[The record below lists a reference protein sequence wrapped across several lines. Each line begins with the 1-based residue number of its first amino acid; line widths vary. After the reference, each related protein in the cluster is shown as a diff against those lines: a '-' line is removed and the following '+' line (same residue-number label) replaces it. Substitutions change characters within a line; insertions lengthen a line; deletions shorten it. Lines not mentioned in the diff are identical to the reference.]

1 MSVSTVAHL
10 NFTGNARQALTFY
23 HSVFGGQVMIATY
36 AQVGVP
42 QDSPRADQA
51 VFDAVEPNSPDAD
64 HVAFGM
70 VAADNGFRLAA
81 YDVFGA
87 NGGGIATAETSSPAV
102 HRAAG
107 LTHTDSFFLL
117 LNGDTLDELDDLW
130 NKLGDGATIIQPLV
144 THVFRREGDDFRIVH
159 RHADP
164 LRPTAPPGG

>member
-10 NFTGNARQALTFY
+10 NFTGDARNALAFY

-36 AQVGVP
+36 GHVGVP
-42 QDSPRADQA
+42 QDSPDADEAAFGA
-51 VFDAVEPNSPDAD
+51 VDPDSSHTD

-87 NGGGIATAETSSPAV
+87 NDGGIATAAGSSPAV

-107 LTHTDSFFLL
+107 LTHTESFFLL
-117 LNGDTLDELDDLW
+117 LNGDTLDELNNLW
-130 NKLGDGATIIQPLV
+130 NKLADGATIIQALAPAQWAPAYGMLTDRYGV
-144 THVFRREGDDFRIVH
+144 TWIFG
-159 RHADP
+159 
-164 LRPTAPPGG
+164 LNPGS

>member
-1 MSVSTVAHL
+1 MSVSTLAHL
-10 NFTGNARQALTFY
+10 NFTGDARQALAFY

-51 VFDAVEPNSPDAD
+51 AFGAVDPESPDAH

-70 VAADNGFRLAA
+70 LAADNGFRLAA

-87 NGGGIATAETSSPAV
+87 NGGGIATAAGPSQAA
-102 HRAAG
+102 HRADQ

-117 LNGDTLDELDDLW
+117 LNGDTLDELHDLW
-130 NKLGDGATIIQPLV
+130 NKLADGATIIQALAPAPWAPAYGMLTDRFGV
-144 THVFRREGDDFRIVH
+144 TWIFG
-159 RHADP
+159 
-164 LRPTAPPGG
+164 LNPGS

>member
-10 NFTGNARQALTFY
+10 NFTGNARAALEFY
-23 HSVFGGQVMIATY
+23 HSVFGGQIVIATY

-42 QDSPRADQA
+42 HDSSDGDRA
-51 VFDAVEPNSPDAD
+51 VFRPVDPSSPDAG

-87 NGGGIATAETSSPAV
+87 TDGGTAAPYTPVGAA

-107 LTHTDSFFLL
+107 ITHTESFFLL
-117 LNGDTLDELDDLW
+117 LNGDTLDELTTFW
-130 NKLGDGATIIQPLV
+130 NKLSDGGTVIQTL
-144 THVFRREGDDFRIVH
+144 
-159 RHADP
+159 
-164 LRPTAPPGG
+164 APAEWAPAYGMLTDRLGITWIFGLAPSS

>member
-1 MSVSTVAHL
+1 MAVSTVAHL
-10 NFTGNARQALTFY
+10 NFTGNARTALEFY

-51 VFDAVEPNSPDAD
+51 VFNPVDPDSSDAD

-87 NGGGIATAETSSPAV
+87 TDGGIAAPHASGRAA
-102 HRAAG
+102 HRAIG
-107 LTHTDSFFLL
+107 LTHTESFFLL
-117 LNGDTLDELDDLW
+117 LNGDTLDELTTLW
-130 NKLGDGATIIQPLV
+130 NKLSHGGTVIQALAPAQWAPAYGML
-144 THVFRREGDDFRIVH
+144 TDHFGITWIFGL
-159 RHADP
+159 A
-164 LRPTAPPGG
+164 PTS

>member
-10 NFTGNARQALTFY
+10 NFTGNARAALEFY

-42 QDSPRADQA
+42 RDSSDDDRA
-51 VFDAVEPNSPDAD
+51 VFRPVDPDSSDAD

-87 NGGGIATAETSSPAV
+87 TGDDTASRT
-102 HRAAG
+102 RRAG
-107 LTHTDSFFLL
+107 LRVAAPGS
-117 LNGDTLDELDDLW
+117 
-130 NKLGDGATIIQPLV
+130 
-144 THVFRREGDDFRIVH
+144 
-159 RHADP
+159 
-164 LRPTAPPGG
+164 PTPSRSSCCSTGTPSTS